1 MPPPVVW
8 ITDALLAALSRQ
20 AAASPRGRQN
30 RNFHAME
37 EPAHR
42 LLNALE
48 PGTYVRPHRHLDVN
62 KAETA
67 IALTGSTGVIVFD
80 DAGTILEKQRL
91 SSAGPVRGVDT
102 PAGTWHTFVALEPG
116 CVFFEAKAGPY
127 APPSGDEIA
136 PWSPA
141 EGTPEAVRLEL
152 LWRALF

>member
-1 MPPPVVW
+1 MPPVLW
-8 ITDALLAALSRQ
+8 ITDALLEELSRE
-20 AAASPRGRQN
+20 AAASPRLRQN

-42 LLNALE
+42 LVNALE
-48 PGTYVRPHRHLDVN
+48 PGTYVRPHRHLDPN

-80 DAGTILEKQRL
+80 DDGTILEKRRL
-91 SSAGPVRGVDT
+91 SPTGPVRGVDT
-102 PAGTWHTFVALEPG
+102 PAGAWHTFVALEPG

-127 APPSGDEIA
+127 APPAENEIA

-141 EGTPEAVRLEL
+141 EGSPEAARLERF
-152 LWRALF
+152 WRALF